1 MEWQQ
6 LLGFYQVARLGSFT
20 RAAQATFRSQSALS
34 QQIKALEEEFECPL
48 LERIGKRRLRLTPAG
63 EIFFSFAETTLQS
76 LTHLKEEFNEIKG
89 LHKGT
94 LRIAAPFTT
103 LFHLFR
109 WIIKEYVAQFPQVR
123 LTILDRS
130 QEAVIELVKAG
141 EIDFGVALESM
152 VPKDLR
158 GARWQPVEM
167 FLMVPKNHPLTRAK
181 RLTMKQLAAYP
192 LILPPRQAGAQ
203 GWLTMEDHLRKAGVD
218 YHVILESSNVELS
231 SLFVELGLGISFATM
246 VRDLPGPQNRNLDFI
261 PLRHYFKPD
270 HIAIVMRKDKSLPA
284 YKSAFLAMLF
294 GAVGLPWPEGE
305 R

>member
-20 RAAQATFRSQSALS
+20 KAAQATFRSQSALS

-63 EIFFSFAETTLQS
+63 EIFFGFAEATLQS
-76 LTHLKEEFNEIKG
+76 LTRFKEELNEFKG
-89 LHKGT
+89 LHKGS
-94 LRIAAPFTT
+94 LRLAAPFTT

-109 WIIKEYVAQFPQVR
+109 WVIKEYVAEFPQVR

-141 EIDFGVALESM
+141 DIDFGVALESM

-167 FLMVPKNHPLTRAK
+167 FLMVPKGHSLTRVK

-192 LILPPRQAGAQ
+192 LILPPRQAGSQ
-203 GWLTMEDHLRKAGVD
+203 GGVTMEDHLRKAGVD
-218 YHVILESSNVELS
+218 YHIILESSNVELS
-231 SLFVELGLGISFATM
+231 SLYVELGLGISFATM
-246 VRDLPGPQNRNLDFI
+246 VRDLPGPQSRNLDFI

-284 YKSAFLAMLF
+284 YKSAFLEMLF
-294 GAVGLPWPEGE
+294 GAVGLAWPEGKG
-305 R
+305 

>member
-34 QQIKALEEEFECPL
+34 QQIKALEEELECPL
-48 LERIGKRRLRLTPAG
+48 LERVGKRRLRLTPAG
-63 EIFFSFAETTLQS
+63 ELFFGFAEATLQNLS
-76 LTHLKEEFNEIKG
+76 RLKEELNEIKG

-94 LRIAAPFTT
+94 LRLAAPFTT

-109 WIIKEYVAQFPQVR
+109 WVIKEYVARFPQVR

-130 QEAVIELVKAG
+130 QESVIELVKAG

-152 VPKDLR
+152 VPKDLK
-158 GARWQPVEM
+158 GVRWQPVEM
-167 FLMVPKNHPLTRAK
+167 FLMVPKGHPLTRVK

-192 LILPPRQAGAQ
+192 LILPPRQAASRGGLA
-203 GWLTMEDHLRKAGVD
+203 MEDHLRKAGVD

-231 SLFVELGLGISFATM
+231 SLYVELGLGISFATM
-246 VRDLPGPQNRNLDFI
+246 VRDLPGPQSRNLDFI

-270 HIAIVMRKDKSLPA
+270 HIAVVMRKDKSLPA
-284 YKSAFLAMLF
+284 YKSAFLEMLF
-294 GAVGLPWPEGE
+294 GAVGMEWPEKK

>member
-6 LLGFYQVARLGSFT
+6 LLGFYHVARLGSFT
-20 RAAQATFRSQSALS
+20 KAAEATFRSQSALS
-34 QQIKALEEEFECPL
+34 QQIKALEEELECPL

-63 EIFFSFAETTLQS
+63 EIFLGFAETTLQG
-76 LTHLKEEFNEIKG
+76 LTRLKEELNEIKG

-94 LRIAAPFTT
+94 LRLAAPFTT

-109 WIIKEYVAQFPQVR
+109 WVIKEYVASFPQVR

-130 QEAVIELVKAG
+130 QESVIELVKNG
-141 EIDFGVALESM
+141 EIDFGVALESLIT
-152 VPKDLR
+152 KDLK
-158 GARWQPVEM
+158 GVRWQPVEM
-167 FLMVPKNHPLTRAK
+167 FLMVPKGHPLTKVK

-192 LILPPRQAGAQ
+192 LILPPRQAGSRA
-203 GWLTMEDHLRKAGVD
+203 WLTMEDHLRKAGVD

-231 SLFVELGLGISFATM
+231 SLYVELGLGISFATM
-246 VRDLPGPQNRNLDFI
+246 VRDLPGPQSRNLDFI

-270 HIAIVMRKDKSLPA
+270 HIAIVMRKDKSFPA
-284 YKSAFLAMLF
+284 YKSAFLEMLF
-294 GAVGLPWPEGE
+294 GAVGMEWPGGK

>member
-34 QQIKALEEEFECPL
+34 QQIKALEEELECPL

-63 EIFFSFAETTLQS
+63 EIFFSFADATLQS
-76 LTHLKEEFNEIKG
+76 LTHLKEELNEIKG
-89 LHKGT
+89 LYKGT
-94 LRIAAPFTT
+94 LRLAAPFTT

-109 WIIKEYVAQFPQVR
+109 WVIKEYVAQFPQVR

-130 QEAVIELVKAG
+130 QESVIELVKAG
-141 EIDFGVALESM
+141 EIDFGVALASM
-152 VPKDLR
+152 IPKDLR
-158 GARWQPVEM
+158 GVRWQPVEM
-167 FLMVPKNHPLTRAK
+167 FLMIPKGHPLTRVK

-192 LILPPRQAGAQ
+192 LILPPRQAGSR
-203 GWLTMEDHLRKAGVD
+203 GGLTMADHLRKAGVD

-231 SLFVELGLGISFATM
+231 SLYVELGLGISFATM
-246 VRDLPGPQNRNLDFI
+246 VRDLPGPRSRNLDFI

-270 HIAIVMRKDKSLPA
+270 HIAIVMRKDKILPA
-284 YKSAFLAMLF
+284 YKSAFLDMLF
-294 GAVGLPWPEGE
+294 QAVGLEWPEGKG
-305 R
+305 

>member
-20 RAAQATFRSQSALS
+20 KAAQATFRSQSALS

-63 EIFFSFAETTLQS
+63 EVFFSFAEKTLQS
-76 LTHLKEEFNEIKG
+76 LTHFKEELNEIKG
-89 LHKGT
+89 LHKGA
-94 LRIAAPFTT
+94 LRLAAPFTT

-109 WIIKEYVAQFPQVR
+109 WIIKEYVAEFPQVR

-130 QEAVIELVKAG
+130 QEAVIELVKNG
-141 EIDFGVALESM
+141 DIDFGVALESM

-158 GARWQPVEM
+158 GVCWQPVEM
-167 FLMVPKNHPLTRAK
+167 FLMAPKNHPLTRVK
-181 RLTMKQLAAYP
+181 LLTMKQLAAYP
-192 LILPPRQAGAQ
+192 LILPPRQASGQ
-203 GWLTMEDHLRKAGVD
+203 GGLTMEDHLRKAGVD

-231 SLFVELGLGISFATM
+231 SLYVELGLGISFATM
-246 VRDLPGPQNRNLDFI
+246 VRDLPGPRGRNLDFI
-261 PLRHYFKPD
+261 PLRRYFKPD

-284 YKSAFLAMLF
+284 YKSAFLEMLF
-294 GAVGLPWPEGE
+294 GTVGLKWPEGKK
-305 R
+305 

>member
-34 QQIKALEEEFECPL
+34 QQIKALEEELECPL

-63 EIFFSFAETTLQS
+63 EIFFSFADATLQS
-76 LTHLKEEFNEIKG
+76 LTHLKEELNEIKG
-89 LHKGT
+89 LYKGT
-94 LRIAAPFTT
+94 LRLAAPFTT

-109 WIIKEYVAQFPQVR
+109 WVIKEYVAQFPQVR

-130 QEAVIELVKAG
+130 QESVIELVKAG
-141 EIDFGVALESM
+141 EIDFGVALSSM
-152 VPKDLR
+152 IPKDLR
-158 GARWQPVEM
+158 GVRWQPVEM
-167 FLMVPKNHPLTRAK
+167 FLMIPKGHPLTRVK

-192 LILPPRQAGAQ
+192 LILPPRQAGSR
-203 GWLTMEDHLRKAGVD
+203 GGLTMADHLRKAGVD

-231 SLFVELGLGISFATM
+231 SLYVELGLGISFATM
-246 VRDLPGPQNRNLDFI
+246 VRDLPGPRSRNLDFI

-284 YKSAFLAMLF
+284 YKSAFLEMLF
-294 GAVGLPWPEGE
+294 GAVGLEWTE
-305 R
+305 RKM

>member
-20 RAAQATFRSQSALS
+20 RTAQATFRSQSALS
-34 QQIKALEEEFECPL
+34 QQIKALEEEFDCLL

-63 EIFFSFAETTLQS
+63 EIFYGFAEATLQS
-76 LTHLKEEFNEIKG
+76 LTHLKEELNEIKG

-94 LRIAAPFTT
+94 LHLAAPFTT

-109 WIIKEYVAQFPQVR
+109 RVIKEYAAQFSQVR

-130 QEAVIELVKAG
+130 QEAVVELVKTG

-152 VPKDLR
+152 VPKDLQ
-158 GARWQPVEM
+158 AHRWQPVEM
-167 FLMVPKNHPLTRAK
+167 FLMVPKNHPLTRVK

-203 GWLTMEDHLRKAGVD
+203 GGLTMEDHLRKAGVD

-231 SLFVELGLGISFATM
+231 SLYVELGLGISFATM
-246 VRDLPGPQNRNLDFI
+246 ARDLPGTQGRNLDFI

-284 YKSAFLAMLF
+284 YKSAFLEMLF
-294 GAVGLPWPEGE
+294 GAAGLKWPAGKS
-305 R
+305 

>member
-20 RAAQATFRSQSALS
+20 RAAHATFRSQSALS
-34 QQIKALEEEFECPL
+34 QQIKALEEEFDCLL

-63 EIFFSFAETTLQS
+63 ELVYTFAENTLQG
-76 LTHLKEEFNEIKG
+76 LRDLQETLNEIKG

-94 LRIAAPFTT
+94 LRFAAPFTT

-109 WIIKEYVAQFPQVR
+109 WIIKDYVAQFPQVR

-130 QEAVIELVKAG
+130 QEGVIELVKAG
-141 EIDFGVALESM
+141 EIDFGVALESL
-152 VPKDLR
+152 VPRDLMSV
-158 GARWQPVEM
+158 RWQPVEM

-192 LILPPRQAGAQ
+192 LILPPRQAGFRV
-203 GWLTMEDHLRKAGVD
+203 GPSMEDHLRKAGAD

-231 SLFVELGLGISFATM
+231 SLYVELGLGISFATM
-246 VRDLPGPQNRNLDFI
+246 VRDQPGPQNRNLDFI
-261 PLRHYFKPD
+261 PLRRYFKPD
-270 HIAIVMRKDKSLPA
+270 YISIVMRKDKSLPV
-284 YKSAFLAMLF
+284 YKNAFLALLF
-294 GAVGLPWPEGE
+294 GAVGLEWPPGTG
-305 R
+305 